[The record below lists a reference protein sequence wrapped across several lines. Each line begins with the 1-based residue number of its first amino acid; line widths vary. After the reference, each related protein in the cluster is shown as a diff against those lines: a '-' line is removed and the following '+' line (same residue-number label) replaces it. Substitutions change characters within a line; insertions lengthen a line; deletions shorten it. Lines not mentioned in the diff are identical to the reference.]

1 MKVGDQV
8 RIALK
13 LRRDWCRQLNG
24 VVTTKH
30 RAALVSG
37 AVGQI
42 ESLSRFGNGD
52 EYADVIWLHMD
63 GTLAYYLNRLT
74 VVE

>member
-42 ESLSRFGNGD
+42 ESLSRYGNDD
-52 EYADVIWLHMD
+52 EYAYVIWPHMD
-63 GTLAYYLNRLT
+63 GRWAHYLYHLT